1 MEPYRYLQQAAAQMH
16 TLDTR
21 DAVNRVLDEL
31 EFLYEALDP
40 ELQDLATEL
49 IGQLHERLKTLP

>member
-1 MEPYRYLQQAAAQMH
+1 MEPYRYLQQAAAQMN

-21 DAVNRVLDEL
+21 EAVNRVLDEL

-40 ELQDLATEL
+40 EMQDIAAEL
-49 IGQLHERLKTLP
+49 ISQLHERLKSLP

>member
-1 MEPYRYLQQAAAQMH
+1 MEPYQYLQRAAAQMN

-21 DAVNRVLDEL
+21 EAVNRVLDEL

-40 ELQDLATEL
+40 ELQDRAAEL
-49 IGQLHERLKTLP
+49 ISKLHERLKSLS